1 VLGDYLALRA
11 RKDKGVN
18 VLPLESV
25 AQTGPNAPV
34 K

>member
-18 VLPLESV
+18 VLPIETIPPAGTEKS
-25 AQTGPNAPV
+25 